1 MKRENLSKYSGF
13 FSLSL
18 SLFPLFFRGKNEIGR
33 IPRLSPS
40 PLISQQEKKRE
51 KEREVIPILMKIRA
65 LERLRIGP
73 KNEEERGVYSDEKI
87 ITEID
92 QEEKRGR
99 ERE

>member
-1 MKRENLSKYSGF
+1 
-13 FSLSL
+13 
-18 SLFPLFFRGKNEIGR
+18 
-33 IPRLSPS
+33 
-40 PLISQQEKKRE
+40 
-51 KEREVIPILMKIRA
+51 MKIRA

-92 QEEKRGR
+92 QEEKRGS